1 MKYYI
6 EVGKCQK
13 THIWTFSFWSLN
25 VRFWNHNCSQCIE
38 TFNFFDNVECW
49 ANRKKVSFHNRSSD
63 LADQKP
69 QKCKNLNIIR
79 FVFKYTDHEGG
90 ERTTDAGYESLRIF
104 NTCKSDFLWRPFCL
118 VILHNGLVIHQNYN
132 LDNNFKLNSW
142 KEKKR
147 FCYMKMEWPLSWTF
161 SKILRNILQFF

>member
-1 MKYYI
+1 MI
-6 EVGKCQK
+6 APACM
-13 THIWTFSFWSLN
+13 WTF
-25 VRFWNHNCSQCIE
+25 IKKIYI
-38 TFNFFDNVECW
+38 W
-49 ANRKKVSFHNRSSD
+49 ANWEKATLHHGIDGLTLPTK
-63 LADQKP
+63 KP

-142 KEKKR
+142 KEKKGFATWKWNGHHR
-147 FCYMKMEWPLSWTF
+147 ELSQKF
-161 SKILRNILQFF
+161 

>member
-1 MKYYI
+1 MRADDSACLYVVIYKENIYGLI
-6 EVGKCQK
+6 EKRQ
-13 THIWTFSFWSLN
+13 L
-25 VRFWNHNCSQCIE
+25 CIME
-38 TFNFFDNVECW
+38 LMVWPC
-49 ANRKKVSFHNRSSD
+49 RPK
-63 LADQKP
+63 KP

-79 FVFKYTDHEGG
+79 FVFKYTGHEGG

-142 KEKKR
+142 KERKKG
-147 FCYMKMEWPLSWTF
+147 FSEWKWNGHHRELSQKF
-161 SKILRNILQFF
+161 

>member
-1 MKYYI
+1 MRADDSACLYVVIYKENIYGLI
-6 EVGKCQK
+6 EKRQ
-13 THIWTFSFWSLN
+13 L
-25 VRFWNHNCSQCIE
+25 CI
-38 TFNFFDNVECW
+38 VELMVWPC
-49 ANRKKVSFHNRSSD
+49 RPK
-63 LADQKP
+63 KP

-142 KEKKR
+142 KEKKVLLHENGMAIIVN
-147 FCYMKMEWPLSWTF
+147 FLKNSKKHFAFFLTF
-161 SKILRNILQFF
+161 DPVWFTY

>member
-1 MKYYI
+1 MELMVWPCRPK
-6 EVGKCQK
+6 
-13 THIWTFSFWSLN
+13 
-25 VRFWNHNCSQCIE
+25 
-38 TFNFFDNVECW
+38 
-49 ANRKKVSFHNRSSD
+49 
-63 LADQKP
+63 KP

-132 LDNNFKLNSW
+132 LDNSFKLNSW
-142 KEKKR
+142 KEKK
-147 FCYMKMEWPLSWTF
+147 MEWPSSWTF
-161 SKILRNILQFF
+161 LKILRNILQFFLTFDPVWFTRNRLCSKAECEKRSKFVTDLVGTWQ